1 LENQAESSNI
11 AAFLAVSCATVMI
24 AQQEYALSMLTE
36 KLRLPMKLLNQYL
49 LLCWFKNN
57 PADLIPSKAFMWKT
71 VAFYLVSGIIVEGLI
86 ADPADGTLEV
96 SLRTVMA
103 FSSIAVFLLVS
114 RKWQYFSQLFTAIF
128 VCENFIMTL
137 AIAAEA
143 LDFWMVMSKEEYRE
157 EISISLAVLL
167 VGWYLAIVSYIF
179 RQFFSYK
186 MSVSIIFAFS
196 YFILTYGVP
205 MLVMDI

>member
-1 LENQAESSNI
+1 MNL
-11 AAFLAVSCATVMI
+11 LTK
-24 AQQEYALSMLTE
+24 YLS
-36 KLRLPMKLLNQYL
+36 
-49 LLCWFKNN
+49 LCWFRNN
-57 PADLIPSKAFMWKT
+57 PADLIPSQSFMWKT
-71 VAFYLVSGIIVEGLI
+71 VVFYLVSGIIVEGLI

-103 FSSIAVFLLVS
+103 FSSIATFLLII
-114 RKWQYFSQLFTAIF
+114 RKWQYFNQLFTAIF

-137 AIAAEA
+137 AIVAEA
-143 LDFWMVMSKEEYRE
+143 LDFVMVMNKEEYRE

-179 RQFFSYK
+179 RQLFSYK
-186 MSVSIIFAFS
+186 MSASVLLAIS
-196 YFILTYGVP
+196 YFVLTYGIP